1 MGGGVSR
8 FTDPGIN
15 AIVKNGFKA
24 QTPTDAT
31 YVTGTIFDR
40 QAIGWPQY
48 AEVVHSFN
56 YTAASGANGATITV
70 ETNLFSGDAANMSD
84 EASVKSKSVV
94 ITWASD
100 AAKQFIVT
108 MPTDLSSAKR
118 YVRAKFKQTKAGT
131 ITVTT
136 PLVAQI
142 VRFGGLSSV
151 PNSSYSSN
159 GYFESTD
166 SAA

>member
-15 AIVKNGFKA
+15 AINKIGFKA
-24 QTPTDAT
+24 QAPTDAT
-31 YVTGTIFDR
+31 YLTGTIFDR
-40 QAIGWPQY
+40 SAIGWPQY
-48 AEVVHSFN
+48 AELCHVFN
-56 YTAASGANGATITV
+56 YTAASGASGATITV
-70 ETNLFSGDAANMSD
+70 ESNLFSGDASNMSD
-84 EASVKSKSVV
+84 ETSVKSKSVV

-108 MPTDLSSAKR
+108 MPVDLSSAKR
-118 YVRAKFKQTKAGT
+118 YVRGKFKQTKAGT

-136 PLVAQI
+136 PLVAQT

-151 PNSSYSSN
+151 PNSGYSSG